1 MLTYHHLFVALFFFL
16 LRQVFRYSHLNLL
29 LTIYEKCSMEE
40 AVRETVEIKRTKIW
54 EVSP

>member
-16 LRQVFRYSHLNLL
+16 LRQVFRYGHLNLL

>member
-16 LRQVFRYSHLNLL
+16 LRQVFQYGHLNLL